1 MCDLISK
8 GTPGSDKRGKHDSR
22 PNHIPE
28 TAKQSVHEFNK
39 IPKDVVITQRQNP
52 HLHYLSPDLNEKKLY
67 DLYVTFVSERAIQGD
82 FCNRVTSLWSFKIRH
97 LQNL

>member
-39 IPKDVVITQRQNP
+39 IPKYVVITHKDKIHMDIISPQN
-52 HLHYLSPDLNEKKLY
+52 
-67 DLYVTFVSERAIQGD
+67 
-82 FCNRVTSLWSFKIRH
+82 
-97 LQNL
+97 